1 MTDVVAAAEIRQ
13 RARAAYLGL
22 ALGDA
27 LGATVEFMTPHEI
40 RAAYGI
46 HKQIIGGGWLKLA
59 PGAVT
64 DDTQMSLA
72 LGQALIDA
80 QGFDCKTVADAFL
93 AWMRSGP
100 PDIGNAC
107 RRGLQRYLVHG
118 TLETPLDEAT
128 GGNGAAMRCL
138 PVALYALGF
147 PEECERMALAQARI
161 THHQK
166 YSDAATLTLVRMVQC
181 LLNGGTLASARAIA
195 DALVAN
201 HPAFRFVPYPR
212 RASGY
217 IVDTMQTVFDA
228 LFSTQ
233 SFEACLIRAVNQGD
247 DADTTGAIVGML
259 AGAYYGEAALPG
271 HWLQRLD
278 ATAYHAI
285 EQQVDAILA
294 LNEALKRQRASSL
307 RN

>member
-1 MTDVVAAAEIRQ
+1 MTEAVASETVRQ

-46 HKQIIGGGWLKLA
+46 HRQIIGGGWLKLA
-59 PGAVT
+59 PGAIT

-80 QGFDCKTVADAFL
+80 QGFDCTRIADAFL
-93 AWMRSGP
+93 AWMRAGP

-118 TLETPLDEAT
+118 TLEAPPDEST

-138 PVALYALGF
+138 PIALYTLGF
-147 PEECERMALAQARI
+147 PEECDRMALAQARI

-166 YSDAATLTLVRMVQC
+166 YSDAATLTLARMAQC
-181 LLNGGTLASARAIA
+181 LLHGGTLASARAIA

-201 HPAFRFVPYPR
+201 HPIFRFVPYPR

-228 LFSTQ
+228 LFSTE

-259 AGAYYGEAALPG
+259 AGAFYGESALPN
-271 HWLQRLD
+271 HWVQRLD
-278 ATAYHAI
+278 PEIYLAI
-285 EQQVDAILA
+285 ERQVDALLA
-294 LNEALKRQRASSL
+294 LNAGWKRQRASSL
-307 RN
+307 QN